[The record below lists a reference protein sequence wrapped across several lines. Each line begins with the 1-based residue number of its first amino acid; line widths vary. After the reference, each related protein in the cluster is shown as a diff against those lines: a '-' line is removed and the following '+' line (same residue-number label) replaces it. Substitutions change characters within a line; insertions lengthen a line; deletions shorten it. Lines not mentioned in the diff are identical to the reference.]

1 MRCQVHSRP
10 QTTKAMTTTATAM
23 LTAICKLRRS
33 SYQPLCLKMPRKK
46 SPNPRSKP
54 RPRAVFIK
62 DSRKNAPDN
71 AAQTSASE
79 PGKPWYWARRQATA
93 VHRPNRQ
100 GTVSVA
106 TRKTSSVIAA
116 VFGRSKIARDPVIL
130 CTNPND
136 VISTVGAGEVSGPRS
151 TPRGLGVVLIGGGG
165 QKNITRF
172 LCTSGTKNLTKS

>member
-1 MRCQVHSRP
+1 MRCQVHRRP

-23 LTAICKLRRS
+23 LAAICKLRRS

-54 RPRAVFIK
+54 SPRAVFIK
-62 DSRKNAPDN
+62 ESRKNAPDN
-71 AAQTSASE
+71 PAQTSASE

-116 VFGRSKIARDPVIL
+116 VFGRSKIARDPIRRLPEGVAD
-130 CTNPND
+130 D
-136 VISTVGAGEVSGPRS
+136 VAARNCRRTIVVESGEPSWHWPST
-151 TPRGLGVVLIGGGG
+151 LD
-165 QKNITRF
+165 
-172 LCTSGTKNLTKS
+172 